1 MNRGDGKD
9 TIVDTD
15 STWFNADLLKVGSA
29 KSNQLWLTKSGN
41 NLDIGII
48 GTQDHVV
55 IQDWYKGSANQVE
68 KITALGDNKS
78 LSASK
83 VNALVT
89 AMAKFAAPADGVTT
103 LPASTQTALTK
114 ILASSWA

>member
-1 MNRGDGKD
+1 
-9 TIVDTD
+9 
-15 STWFNADLLKVGSA
+15 
-29 KSNQLWLTKSGN
+29 
-41 NLDIGII
+41 
-48 GTQDHVV
+48 V
-55 IQDWYKGSANQVE
+55 IQDWYLSSNNRVE

-89 AMAKFAAPADGVTT
+89 AMAKFSAPGEGVTA
-103 LPASTQTALTK
+103 LPAATQTSLTK